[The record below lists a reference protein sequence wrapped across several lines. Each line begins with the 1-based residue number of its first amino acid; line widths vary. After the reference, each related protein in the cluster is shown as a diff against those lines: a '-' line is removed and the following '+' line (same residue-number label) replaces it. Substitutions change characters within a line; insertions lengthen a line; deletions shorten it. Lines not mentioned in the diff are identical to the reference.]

1 MPEPIRIV
9 RWEDLSPNQQRVLT
23 SAGEFQ
29 NLGLVRLDWQANVD
43 RVFNGGD
50 NNRGRAY
57 AEALIPAAVE
67 LIRAG
72 MVGVVT
78 RDPDFRQLSEDEAVL
93 VVEDLNNWWRYRL
106 IPDLNDP
113 LDPGLQPGGLVVDGW
128 WESDYALK
136 FVGQERFKLASWS
149 RPAQMERPT
158 G

>member
-1 MPEPIRIV
+1 MIV

-23 SAGEFQ
+23 SAMEFQ
-29 NLGLVRLDWQANVD
+29 NLARVRSDWQGNED

-78 RDPDFRQLSEDEAVL
+78 RDPDFRQLSEDEAIL
-93 VVEDLNNWWRYRL
+93 VVQDLNNWWRYRL

-128 WESDYALK
+128 WTSNFSLK
-136 FVGQERFKLASWS
+136 QVNRDRFRLASWNQ
-149 RPAQMERPT
+149 PAQMERPT